1 MSFLG
6 DVIFGRCHF
15 WAMSFLAQIA
25 RFHAVHSANGNA
37 NIRDFPEQERVHFS
51 THACDEARRH

>member
-6 DVIFGRCHF
+6 HVIFT
-15 WAMSFLAQIA
+15 AMSFLAQIA

-37 NIRDFPEQERVHFS
+37 KFLDYSERERVHFPS
-51 THACDEARRH
+51 HACDEARRH